1 MIRKVVIIMNY
12 EQIDMLEFVKS
23 NGNIQEIKDEEVV
36 EEEVKTTNTTQDNSD
51 KTVKILT
58 LEEYEELCQR
68 FANNEK
74 LSLDELRSLKAS
86 TPELMEE
93 QGMVLRQKEGYS
105 SISLSFYFVI
115 FFVILCLIASALMYL
130 SVL

>member
-115 FFVILCLIASALMYL
+115 FFVILCLIASALVYL

>member
-1 MIRKVVIIMNY
+1 MNY

>member
-1 MIRKVVIIMNY
+1 MNY

-36 EEEVKTTNTTQDNSD
+36 EEVKTTNTTQDNSD

>member
-68 FANNEK
+68 FASNEK

>member
-68 FANNEK
+68 FAINEK